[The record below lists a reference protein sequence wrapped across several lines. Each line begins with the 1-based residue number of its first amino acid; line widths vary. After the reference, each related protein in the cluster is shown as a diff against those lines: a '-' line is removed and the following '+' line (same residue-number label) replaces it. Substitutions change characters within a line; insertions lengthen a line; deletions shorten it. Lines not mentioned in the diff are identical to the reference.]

1 MPYVSKSTGTN
12 LIKIAIPVILGKQKL
27 AATAGDPAPE
37 FPYFSVKVPQ
47 FSFVR
52 LTGADPVSGVEML
65 STGEVACIGRNFSD
79 AFAKAIQATEISL
92 PKKGGVLITV
102 GGRDLKNRIIPIS
115 LALASLGFGIYAT
128 EHTAIALHE
137 SGLKSVIAL
146 NKIAESEKKPNIA
159 DYLVDRKINLVINIP
174 ANGSGSISET
184 IREDEYAIRRLAVEH
199 NIPVVTTIELA
210 SAIVE
215 ALQYLKS
222 EEPEILPLTDYVRTS
237 ANSLNESGSQLKLRT
252 K

>member
-1 MPYVSKSTGTN
+1 M
-12 LIKIAIPVILGKQKL
+12 
-27 AATAGDPAPE
+27 
-37 FPYFSVKVPQ
+37 
-47 FSFVR
+47 R

-102 GGRDLKNRIIPIS
+102 GGRELKNRIIPIS
-115 LALASLGFGIYAT
+115 LALASLGFDIYAT

-159 DYLVDRKINLVINIP
+159 DYLVGQEDQPRHQYSRKWK
-174 ANGSGSISET
+174 
-184 IREDEYAIRRLAVEH
+184 RQH
-199 NIPVVTTIELA
+199 
-210 SAIVE
+210 
-215 ALQYLKS
+215 
-222 EEPEILPLTDYVRTS
+222 
-237 ANSLNESGSQLKLRT
+237 
-252 K
+252 